1 MEEMETFFL
10 YFSAEDSDATVLAV
24 KVENKKPEGPL
35 SEISK
40 ENSKETNEVAEG
52 QNAESEEPSK
62 PSCDPPSG
70 SGSSDSDSTSS
81 DSGSENDDL
90 KDLDYGA
97 RPERRNKS
105 NKKSS
110 KKKSKK
116 KSKKRSK
123 DKAKEKENSEPSV
136 KKDTSEQNSKSD
148 RQDSSEERSDL
159 PQDKIG
165 GGSNSPTTQQVIDK
179 VIRETVD
186 DESSEEG
193 VNEVR
198 EANSIQIQLGTRIS
212 TKKNFTLS

>member
-1 MEEMETFFL
+1 M

-116 KSKKRSK
+116 RSK

-136 KKDTSEQNSKSD
+136 KKDTSEHNSKSV

-165 GGSNSPTTQQVIDK
+165 GESNSPTTQQVIDK

-193 VNEVR
+193 VNEVE
-198 EANSIQIQLGTRIS
+198 EANSIRRQIQLGTRIS
-212 TKKNFTLS
+212 TKKNFT

>member
-1 MEEMETFFL
+1 MEEIVTLVL

-24 KVENKKPEGPL
+24 KVENKKPDGQL
-35 SEISK
+35 SEVSK

-52 QNAESEEPSK
+52 QNAESEEP
-62 PSCDPPSG
+62 PGDPPSG

-116 KSKKRSK
+116 RSK

-148 RQDSSEERSDL
+148 RQDSSEKRSDL

-193 VNEVR
+193 VNEVG
-198 EANSIQIQLGTRIS
+198 EANSIRTEIQLGTRIS
-212 TKKNFTLS
+212 TKKNFTLR

>member
-1 MEEMETFFL
+1 M

-35 SEISK
+35 SEVSK

-52 QNAESEEPSK
+52 QNAESEEP
-62 PSCDPPSG
+62 PGDPPSG

-136 KKDTSEQNSKSD
+136 KKDTTEQNSKSD

-165 GGSNSPTTQQVIDK
+165 GESNSPTTQQVIDK

-193 VNEVR
+193 VNEVG
-198 EANSIQIQLGTRIS
+198 EANSIRRQIQLGTRIS
-212 TKKNFTLS
+212 TKKYFTLS

>member
-1 MEEMETFFL
+1 M

-35 SEISK
+35 SEVSK

-52 QNAESEEPSK
+52 QNAESEEPAK
-62 PSCDPPSG
+62 PPGDPPSG

-105 NKKSS
+105 HKKS
-110 KKKSKK
+110 SKK

-193 VNEVR
+193 VNEVG
-198 EANSIQIQLGTRIS
+198 EANSISRQTQLGTRIS
-212 TKKNFTLS
+212 TKRIFQGD

>member
-105 NKKSS
+105 HKKS
-110 KKKSKK
+110 SKK

>member
-1 MEEMETFFL
+1 M

-35 SEISK
+35 SEVSK

-116 KSKKRSK
+116 RSK

-159 PQDKIG
+159 PQDKIA

-193 VNEVR
+193 VNEVE
-198 EANSIQIQLGTRIS
+198 EANSIRKQIQLGTRIS

>member
-1 MEEMETFFL
+1 M
-10 YFSAEDSDATVLAV
+10 YFSAQDSDATVLAV

-35 SEISK
+35 SEVSK

-52 QNAESEEPSK
+52 QIPESEEPSK
-62 PSCDPPSG
+62 PPRDPPSG

-116 KSKKRSK
+116 RSK
-123 DKAKEKENSEPSV
+123 NIAKEKENSEPSV

-193 VNEVR
+193 VNEVG
-198 EANSIQIQLGTRIS
+198 EANSIRWQTQLGTRIS
-212 TKKNFTLS
+212 TRKIFHF